1 MPTILQILLS
11 EVILIGIGVFLLW
24 KPELV
29 WKLEHFLDVKGG
41 EPTDFYT
48 GNVRLLGT
56 LMLVGAIVLPFILLA
71 ITD

>member
-11 EVILIGIGVFLLW
+11 EVILIGISVFLLW

>member
-1 MPTILQILLS
+1 MMPIILQIVLS
-11 EVILIGIGVFLLW
+11 EVILIAIGVFLLW
-24 KPELV
+24 KPDLV

-56 LMLVGAIVLPFILLA
+56 LMLVGAIVFPVIMLA
-71 ITD
+71 MH

>member
-1 MPTILQILLS
+1 MPTLLQILLS
-11 EVILIGIGVFLLW
+11 EAILIAIGVFLLW
-24 KPELV
+24 KPDLV

-56 LMLVGAIVLPFILLA
+56 LMLVGAIVFPILMLA
-71 ITD
+71 LND